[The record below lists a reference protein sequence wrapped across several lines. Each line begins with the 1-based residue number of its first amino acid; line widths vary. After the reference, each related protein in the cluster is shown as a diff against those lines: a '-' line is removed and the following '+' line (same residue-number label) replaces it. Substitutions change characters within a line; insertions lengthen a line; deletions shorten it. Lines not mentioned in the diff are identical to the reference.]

1 MSPTRERRRA
11 LALTTALL
19 VVVGTLAYGPTA
31 YLLAAGAEPT
41 GVATAVAFL
50 GSGALA
56 TLPFLVADCVGPAAR
71 IDDGATH
78 LLTGRTVTGRRSV
91 DLDNLASVH
100 YRRAMWWRV
109 PVPSHLIVRDTSRA
123 CLVVSVEDGD
133 VLGWLR
139 SAVDRAPA
147 GTVTM
152 SPLAAAAL
160 RVTGHGRVIVRRD
173 RGVFLRSTG
182 LWFVAMVAYIDVLAA
197 TT

>member
-1 MSPTRERRRA
+1 VSPARERRRA
-11 LALTTALL
+11 LVLTATLL
-19 VVVGTLAYGPTA
+19 TVVGTLAYGPTA
-31 YLLAAGAEPT
+31 YLLATGAEPT

-50 GSGALA
+50 GSGVLA
-56 TLPFLVADCVGPAAR
+56 TSPFLVADCIGPAGR
-71 IDDGATH
+71 VDDGPTH

-91 DLDNLASVH
+91 DLDNLASVR

-133 VLGWLR
+133 VLGWLG
-139 SAVDRAPA
+139 SAVNRSRDGSVIVSPRAA
-147 GTVTM
+147 T
-152 SPLAAAAL
+152 AL
-160 RVTGHGRVIVRRD
+160 RVPDHGRVTVRHD

-182 LWFVAMVAYIDVLAA
+182 VWFVAMLAYICVLAA

>member
-11 LALTTALL
+11 LALSGALLL
-19 VVVGTLAYGPTA
+19 VVGALTYGPTA
-31 YLLAAGAEPT
+31 YLIATGAEPT
-41 GVATAVAFL
+41 GVATAIAFL

-71 IDDGATH
+71 IEDGSTH
-78 LLTGRTVTGRRSV
+78 RLTGRTVTGRRSV
-91 DLDNLASVH
+91 DLDNLASVL

-133 VLGWLR
+133 VLGWLG
-139 SAVDRAPA
+139 SAVNRAPA
-147 GTVTM
+147 GTVTV
-152 SPLAAAAL
+152 SPLAATAL
-160 RVTGHGRVIVRRD
+160 RVSDHGRVIVRRD

-182 LWFVAMVAYIDVLAA
+182 LWFLAMVAYICVLSA